1 MSTVLFVSSMDTNNT
16 NNTNNTMANVLFVAN
31 ADTNNTNDTMANVS
45 TLATMYTTCHRSG
58 DLARDLGLSGPI
70 DEP

>member
-1 MSTVLFVSSMDTNNT
+1 MSTVLFVSSVDTNNT
-16 NNTNNTMANVLFVAN
+16 NDTNNTMATVLFVSF

-45 TLATMYTTCHRSG
+45 TLATIYTTCLRSG

>member
-1 MSTVLFVSSMDTNNT
+1 MSTVLFVSSADTNNT
-16 NNTNNTMANVLFVAN
+16 NNTNNTMANVLSVAN

-45 TLATMYTTCHRSG
+45 TLAIIYTTCHRSG
-58 DLARDLGLSGPI
+58 DLARNLGLSGPI

>member
-1 MSTVLFVSSMDTNNT
+1 
-16 NNTNNTMANVLFVAN
+16 MANVLFVAN

-45 TLATMYTTCHRSG
+45 TLATIYTTCLRSG
-58 DLARDLGLSGPI
+58 DLARNLGLSGPI